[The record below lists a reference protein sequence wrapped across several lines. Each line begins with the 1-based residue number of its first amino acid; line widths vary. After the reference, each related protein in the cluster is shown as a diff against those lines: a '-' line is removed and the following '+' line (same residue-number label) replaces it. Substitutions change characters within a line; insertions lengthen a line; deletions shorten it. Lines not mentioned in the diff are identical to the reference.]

1 MDYSKLAFTSDVNE
15 PDSHVSPISC
25 IEAMFEHTD
34 TDGNLYIPKWYYGEC
49 SDAEKHFYAC
59 KMKWNE
65 NDCRTLVD
73 RFNEHIKTLSFI
85 AESCDNPSDSFE
97 KNKKLFDKKIAD
109 FCNTYLRILGADE
122 FDLDYIDLLYD
133 KKETVN
139 DIKKIAQ
146 KLEEHIPLD
155 EYETSFMENYK
166 DVALSD
172 EESMLLNIFRAAVH
186 KEAAQRLGREPL
198 AEYVIVSSR
207 RVRSLMSLGAP
218 TFIIELEE
226 RLLAQAIAIN
236 RYAESIADVTTI

>member
-49 SDAEKHFYAC
+49 RDTEEHFYAC

-73 RFNEHIKTLSFI
+73 RFNEHIKSLSFI
-85 AESCDNPSDSFE
+85 AANCNNLSDSFE
-97 KNKKLFDKKIAD
+97 ENEKLFGKKIAD
-109 FCNTYLRILGADE
+109 FWNVYLRILGADE
-122 FDLDYIDLLYD
+122 FDLDYIDFLCD
-133 KKETVN
+133 KKETVD
-139 DIKKIAQ
+139 DIKKFTQ
-146 KLEEHIPLD
+146 KVEKNIPLD

-172 EESMLLNIFRAAVH
+172 EESLLLNKFNAAVH
-186 KEAAQRLGREPL
+186 KETAQRLGREPL

-207 RVRSLMSLGAP
+207 RVRSLMSMGVP
-218 TFIIELEE
+218 TFILELEE
-226 RLLAQAIAIN
+226 RLLAQAMAIN
-236 RYAESIADVTTI
+236 CYAESIANITKI